1 MQGNNQATVRP
12 HSQGSFLLVPMEGE
26 TPMAVN
32 LQCPL
37 PKYLEWKVSPID

>member
-1 MQGNNQATVRP
+1 MQGINQATVRP

-26 TPMAVN
+26 TPQAVN

>member
-1 MQGNNQATVRP
+1 MLGNNQATLRP

-26 TPMAVN
+26 TPQAVN

-37 PKYLEWKVSPID
+37 PKYFEWTVSLID